1 MAYIKAKLDLYSDE
15 DGKLVSAGDDARVL
29 VARVG
34 DEVPPGYVDQVTS
47 GGNLKSKKPVADK
60 AAPQAENK
68 AKAPSRAK
76 PKKRGGKK

>member
-1 MAYIKAKLDLYSDE
+1 MSYIKAKLDLYSDE

-29 VARVG
+29 VARSG

-47 GGNLKSKKPVADK
+47 GGNLKSVKPVADK
-60 AAPQAENK
+60 AAPPAENK
-68 AKAPSRAK
+68 AKTTVVKR